1 MPSERGNLSALRL
14 EAAHKRGRKVEC
26 RTGRAA
32 THLGNDP
39 NDISTEID
47 VPLGHVDPPVDHH
60 PRDDQ
65 GASMSYA
72 HHTPRTDA
80 DRVAKKKKKKKEIT
94 RSASLTLHELD
105 RNRNRSG
112 MARL

>member
-60 PRDDQ
+60 AGDDQ
-65 GASMSYA
+65 GASMGYA
-72 HHTPRTDA
+72 HHTPRTNA
-80 DRVAKKKKKKKEIT
+80 DRVAKKKKDHEI
-94 RSASLTLHELD
+94 SLSDIT
-105 RNRNRSG
+105 
-112 MARL
+112 